1 MEIEMETTESKLQRM
16 KPLSESERMAVFMSG
31 GFSKAEARAA
41 CEYGAAVV
49 IWARAYK
56 MPLPTVERPA

>member
-1 MEIEMETTESKLQRM
+1 METTELKLRQA
-16 KPLSESERMAVFMSG
+16 KPMSESERMAVFMSA

-56 MPLPTVERPA
+56 MPLPAVERSA